1 MSDATPLPQSTSRAL
16 AAMARANDPASRA
29 LLEFESPTV
38 SLIARPIR
46 VGIRYT
52 IWSLAL
58 AMVVMLVIAGTVPI
72 DRVVTTHGRVVPRT
86 HNIVVQPLETAII
99 RSIDVRE
106 GQFVKKGQVLAQ
118 LDPTFVQADEAS
130 LAQRVASL
138 GAEVARLRAEASG
151 RVYLSNGTSA
161 GNLEAEIFAQRHAE
175 YKFKV
180 ETYDQRIFSARA
192 KVARAAAD
200 ITSFTQR
207 LAVAR
212 DVEQKR
218 MELERLQVGSQ
229 LNTLAA
235 QDNRVEM
242 ERSLADAQAQ
252 AAGASRD
259 LSALRAE
266 RDAYIQQFKGD
277 ISSQLQTQTR
287 KLVQA
292 REDLNKARL
301 RRQLVQLRADRDAV
315 VLSVAPVSVGSV
327 LQSGDEFIT
336 LVPADAKLEIETV
349 LSGNDAGFVHVGQ
362 PVRIK
367 FDSFPYYT
375 YGTAYGSVR
384 VISPDSFHAPNVV
397 SGVVTRPHSTQPFGD
412 VYYRVRMTI
421 DQMHMRN
428 LPAAFRLAPGMP
440 VTADIKIGKR
450 TALQFMLSRV
460 IPATTQGMREP

>member
-1 MSDATPLPQSTSRAL
+1 MADATPLPQSTSRAL
-16 AAMARANDPASRA
+16 AAMASANDPASRA
-29 LLEFESPTV
+29 LLEFESPTM

-52 IWSLAL
+52 TWTLAI
-58 AMVVMLVIAGTVPI
+58 AMAALVVIAGTVPI

-106 GQFVKKGQVLAQ
+106 GQFVKKGQLLAQ

-151 RVYLSNGTSA
+151 RVYLSDGTTA
-161 GNLEAEIFAQRHAE
+161 GNLEAEIFTQRHAE
-175 YKFKV
+175 YTFKV
-180 ETYDQRIFSARA
+180 QTYDQRIASAKA
-192 KVARAAAD
+192 KVEQAAAD

-212 DVEQKR
+212 DVERKR
-218 MELERLQVGSQ
+218 IELERLQVGSQ

-266 RDAYIQQFKGD
+266 RDAYIQQFKAD

-349 LSGNDAGFVHVGQ
+349 MSGNDAGFVHVGQ

-375 YGTAYGSVR
+375 YGTAYGTVR
-384 VISPDSFHAPNVV
+384 VISPDSFHAPNVI
-397 SGVVTRPHSTQPFGD
+397 SGVVTRPHSTQPFGQ

-428 LPAAFRLAPGMP
+428 LPPGFRLAPGMP

-450 TALQFMLSRV
+450 TALQFMLSQV

>member
-175 YKFKV
+175 YTFKV

>member
-58 AMVVMLVIAGTVPI
+58 AMMVMLVIAGTVPI

-175 YKFKV
+175 YTFKV